1 MTRPQLE
8 TDTLYEHAFLR
19 AKIGMAVVALN
30 GRFQKV
36 NPSLCKLTGYSEA
49 ELLTMTFLDITH
61 PDDARTGE
69 LLRAKLIEGTLDDYQ
84 NEKRYIR
91 KDGVHVWVQMNVTV
105 VRDGAGEPQVYVTQ
119 MQDISARKRAEHVLQ
134 RHMQQY
140 KSLFDNHPDIVY
152 AVSMDGELTSMNDS
166 VERITGFTA
175 AEWRADFPPLLEED
189 IRYVLSHANEGSLD
203 TYRIETTV
211 PHKDGG
217 TVHLSV
223 THAPIIVDGEAV
235 GIYGIAKDI
244 TKQTKLFRQLKESE
258 RNYRMLAENSL
269 DVIARFNAFGVFTYV
284 SPSSSA
290 VLGYAPE
297 ELIGVEGMS
306 LVHPE
311 DVPKLEARYT
321 DPDFYPDER
330 KATYRYRTKS
340 GEYVWIESRTK
351 SFRGRLSGKVTE
363 HLSLLR
369 DVTER
374 ESERM
379 RLREAE
385 EQYRSIVEH
394 SPDAIL
400 ITANG
405 RFAYVNE
412 TAVAL
417 LGAKDKSQLY
427 GIDPFSIVHPDYRS
441 AAVLRRKLVLED
453 KRVAEQTQSVYYRFD
468 GRTIDVEVKS
478 IPSFYHNT
486 EAVHTIIR
494 DITERKKTEELM
506 QQSEKL
512 SAAGQLAAGIAHEI
526 RNPLT
531 SLKGFLRLMERR
543 GVSKPQYYRI
553 MNEELTRV
561 ETILSELLLLAK
573 PNSTVMDRRDVTT
586 ILRSVVGL
594 LETQANLRN
603 VEFTLR
609 LPEAPLEIVGDEN
622 QLKQVFINFVKNA
635 IEAMPDGGAIHI
647 GAAAENGEAVLR
659 FADQGHGI
667 PEEKLPLVG
676 RPFFTTKEYG
686 TGLGLSV
693 SYRIIEAHQGRID
706 VDSVVGR
713 GTAFTVFLPLAPS

>member
-8 TDTLYEHAFLR
+8 TDSLYQHAFLR

-30 GRFQKV
+30 GKFQKV
-36 NPSLCKLTGYSEA
+36 NPSLCRLTGYSEA

-61 PDDARTGE
+61 PDDAGVGE

-105 VRDGAGEPQVYVTQ
+105 VRDEAGEPQVFVTQ

-152 AVSMDGELTSMNDS
+152 AVSMDGELISMNDS
-166 VERITGFTA
+166 CERITGYKA

-189 IRYVLSHANEGSLD
+189 IRNALGHANEGSLD

-211 PHKDGG
+211 PHKDGS
-217 TVHLSV
+217 TVHLHV

-258 RNYRMLAENSL
+258 RKYRLLAENSL

-290 VLGYAPE
+290 VLGFAPE
-297 ELIGVEGMS
+297 ELIGREGIS
-306 LVHPE
+306 FVHPE
-311 DVPKLEARYT
+311 DVQRLEERYAGQGAH
-321 DPDFYPDER
+321 PDER
-330 KATYRYRTKS
+330 MSTFRFRMKS
-340 GEYVWIESRTK
+340 GQYVWIESRTK

-374 ESERM
+374 ETERM

-394 SPDAIL
+394 SPDAIF
-400 ITANG
+400 ISVDG

-412 TAVAL
+412 TAVEL
-417 LGAKDKSQLY
+417 LGARDKAQLY
-427 GIDPFSIVHPDYRS
+427 ETDPFTLIHPDYRP
-441 AAVLRRKLVLED
+441 AAEERRRIVLED
-453 KRVAEQTQSVYYRFD
+453 KRVAEQTQSIYFRLD
-468 GRTIDVEVKS
+468 GRAIDVEVKS
-478 IPSFYHNT
+478 IPSFYNNT

-494 DITERKKTEELM
+494 DITERKKTQELH

-531 SLKGFLRLMERR
+531 SLKGFLHLMQS
-543 GVSKPQYYRI
+543 GKASKPHYYRI
-553 MNEELTRV
+553 MNDELTRV
-561 ETILSELLLLAK
+561 ETILNELLLLAK
-573 PNSTVMDRRDVTT
+573 PHSTVMDERDAAT

-594 LETQANLRN
+594 LETQANLRG
-603 VEFTLR
+603 VELTLR
-609 LPEAPLEIVGDEN
+609 LPEAPLTIVGDDN

-635 IEAMPDGGAIHI
+635 IEAMPDGGAIDI
-647 GAAAENGEAVLR
+647 RADAKDGTATIA

-667 PEEKLPLVG
+667 PEDKLSLIG

-693 SYRIIEAHQGRID
+693 SYRIIEAHRGAIR
-706 VDSVVGR
+706 VESVVGR
-713 GTAFTVFLPLAPS
+713 GTTFTVTLPLATS

>member
-1 MTRPQLE
+1 LTRPQLE
-8 TDTLYEHAFLR
+8 TDSLYQHAFLH

-36 NPSLCKLTGYSEA
+36 NPSLCKLTGYSED

-61 PDDARTGE
+61 PDDAGIGE
-69 LLRAKLIEGTLDDYQ
+69 RLRAKLIEGTMDDYQ

-105 VRDGAGEPQVYVTQ
+105 VRDEAGEPQVFVTQ

-152 AVSMDGELTSMNDS
+152 AVSLDGELLSLNDS
-166 VERITGFTA
+166 CERITGYAA
-175 AEWRADFPPLLEED
+175 AEWRDDFPPLLEED
-189 IRYVLSHANEGSLD
+189 IRNSLRHANEGSLD

-244 TKQTKLFRQLKESE
+244 TQQTKLFRQLRESE
-258 RNYRMLAENSL
+258 RKYRLLAENSL
-269 DVIARFNAFGVFTYV
+269 DVIARLNAFGVFTYV
-284 SPSSSA
+284 SPSASA
-290 VLGYAPE
+290 VLGFAPE
-297 ELIGVEGMS
+297 ELVGAEGKS
-306 LVHPE
+306 FVHPD
-311 DVPKLEARYT
+311 DVQRLEERYA
-321 DPDFYPDER
+321 DQELQPDER
-330 KATYRYRTKS
+330 LSTFRFRKKS

-374 ESERM
+374 ETERM

-394 SPDAIL
+394 SPDAIF
-400 ITANG
+400 ISVGG

-412 TAVAL
+412 TAVEL
-417 LGAKDKSQLY
+417 LGARDKGQLY
-427 GIDPFSIVHPDYRS
+427 ETDPFSIIHPEYRP
-441 AAVLRRKLVLED
+441 AAEERRKIVLED
-453 KRVAEQTQSVYYRFD
+453 KRVAEQTQSVYYRLD
-468 GRTIDVEVKS
+468 GRAIDVEVKS
-478 IPSFYHNT
+478 IPSFYNNT

-494 DITERKKTEELM
+494 DITERKKTQELL

-531 SLKGFLRLMERR
+531 SLKGFLYLMQN
-543 GVSKPQYYRI
+543 GKTSKPYYYRI
-553 MNEELTRV
+553 MNDELTRV

-573 PNSTVMDRRDVTT
+573 PHSTVMDKRDVAA

-603 VEFTLR
+603 VELSLR
-609 LPEAPLEIVGDEN
+609 LPEAPMTIVGDDN

-635 IEAMPDGGAIHI
+635 IEAMPDGGAIDI
-647 GAAAENGEAVLR
+647 RASAEDGKAIIR

-667 PEEKLPLVG
+667 PEENMSLVG
-676 RPFFTTKEYG
+676 KPFFTTKEYG

-693 SYRIIEAHQGRID
+693 SYRIIEAHRGAIA
-706 VDSVVGR
+706 VDSVVGL
-713 GTAFTVFLPLAPS
+713 GTTFTVSLPLAPA